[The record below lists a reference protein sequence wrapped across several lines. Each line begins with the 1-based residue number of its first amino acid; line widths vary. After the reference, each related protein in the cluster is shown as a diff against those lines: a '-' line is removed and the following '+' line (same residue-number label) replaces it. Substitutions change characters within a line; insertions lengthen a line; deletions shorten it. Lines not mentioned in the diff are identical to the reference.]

1 MPRPPEDPALH
12 DFLADVAD
20 VAEDDLEA
28 ALAMLDEAG
37 PAWQDHP
44 ELHYLRGDLTWQQD
58 GPEVAGQHFARAVAL
73 DPRHADAHHAL
84 AQVHEALGDLD
95 AMIRHNLEVLR
106 LDAHDDIGA
115 GIGTPEDQRFIA
127 AVAEQVL
134 EELPEEFRGRLG
146 NVPVVLEARP
156 ARYLVAEGF
165 DPRALGLFEGP
176 DHFDQRSAEA
186 AAAPSRIVLFFAN
199 LLASYPEEEDLR
211 DQVEVTV
218 LHEIGH
224 YFGLSEDD
232 MERLGLD

>member
-1 MPRPPEDPALH
+1 MPRPPEDPAFH
-12 DFLADVAD
+12 DFLDDVAD
-20 VAEDDLEA
+20 LAEDDPEA

-44 ELHYLRGDLTWQQD
+44 ELHYLRGDLAWRID
-58 GPEVAGQHFARAVAL
+58 GPEAAERHFARAVAL

-84 AQVHEALGDLD
+84 AQVHEAAGDHD
-95 AMIRHNLEVLR
+95 AMVRHYLEVLR

-127 AVAEQVL
+127 AVAEEVL
-134 EELPEEFRGRLG
+134 EHIPDEFRDRLG

-156 ARYLVAEGF
+156 ARYLVEEGF

-176 DHFDQRSAEA
+176 DHFVQRSAEA
-186 AAAPSRIVLFFAN
+186 VAAPSRIVLFFAN
-199 LLASYPEEEDLR
+199 LLASYPDEEELR
-211 DQVEVTV
+211 EQVEVTV

>member
-12 DFLADVAD
+12 DFLDDVAD
-20 VAEDDLEA
+20 LAEDDPDA
-28 ALAMLDEAG
+28 ALAMLGEAG
-37 PAWQDHP
+37 PDWQDHP
-44 ELHYLRGDLTWQQD
+44 ELHYLRGDLVWRTD
-58 GPEVAGQHFARAVAL
+58 SPEAAIAHFARAVAL

-95 AMIRHNLEVLR
+95 ATVRHNLEVLR

-127 AVAEQVL
+127 AVAEEVL
-134 EELPEEFRGRLG
+134 EELPEEFRDRLG

-199 LLASYPEEEDLR
+199 LLASYPDEEDLR
-211 DQVEVTV
+211 EQVEVTV